1 VDNRVYEE
9 IDMDKDS
16 AIKQVIEFNIEQCQN
31 DVVFNDQLLYDLLM
45 YGTKGLVNMTDDEL
59 QAELSN
65 CSFD

>member
-1 VDNRVYEE
+1 MKMQLDR
-9 IDMDKDS
+9 DS

-59 QAELSN
+59 QAELAN
-65 CSFD
+65 CSFN